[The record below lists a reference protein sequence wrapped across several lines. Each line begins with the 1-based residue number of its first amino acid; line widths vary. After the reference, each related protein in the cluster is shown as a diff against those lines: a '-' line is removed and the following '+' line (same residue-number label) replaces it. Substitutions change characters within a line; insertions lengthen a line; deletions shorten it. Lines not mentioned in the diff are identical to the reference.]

1 MSLETPGDV
10 GARLDKLKD
19 VRGQLV
25 WRALCSH
32 HRLADEIP
40 YTRTS
45 SFFETRETRSLGT

>member
-25 WRALCSH
+25 WRACCV
-32 HRLADEIP
+32 
-40 YTRTS
+40 RTIAWQTK
-45 SFFETRETRSLGT
+45 FLRHQNE